1 MEKTEEV
8 KKQLDETTRLLKNN
22 TNKLIERDSHLDDME
37 SRSAA
42 LLLNSHT
49 FKKHA
54 RTLRRKECMRSYS
67 CISIMVGCIL
77 LLIVVIIITT
87 HKNKK

>member
-8 KKQLDETTRLLKNN
+8 QKKLDETTRLLKNN

-42 LLLNSHT
+42 LLLK
-49 FKKHA
+49 F
-54 RTLRRKECMRSYS
+54 
-67 CISIMVGCIL
+67 
-77 LLIVVIIITT
+77 
-87 HKNKK
+87 